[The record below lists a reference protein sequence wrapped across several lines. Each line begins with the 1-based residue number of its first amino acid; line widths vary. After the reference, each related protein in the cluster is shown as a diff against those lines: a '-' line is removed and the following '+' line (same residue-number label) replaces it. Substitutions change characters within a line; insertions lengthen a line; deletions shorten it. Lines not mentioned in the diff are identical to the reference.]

1 MFVFVYVPL
10 LSLSLSLN
18 LCCWSHENI
27 FLYTVQFLHELVPH
41 LFLFVLS
48 LFFLCFIVSFSLI
61 LSGLIEQNGDLTTG
75 TRNTYIAG
83 AGDMIFILFNSLV
96 VIVMLN
102 LLIAILGNTYSR
114 IASHEKVQMQ
124 FERARCIYEIERHFM
139 PDFAKR
145 FNKFFPRTKCFFF
158 FLSFLF
164 FFCLRHK
171 HRYCSL
177 HRC

>member
-1 MFVFVYVPL
+1 MRIYFCTRFNSYTSSYHTCF
-10 LSLSLSLN
+10 SLFF
-18 LCCWSHENI
+18 LCS
-27 FLYTVQFLHELVPH
+27 F
-41 LFLFVLS
+41 FVLS

-158 FLSFLF
+158 LSFF
-164 FFCLRHK
+164 V
-171 HRYCSL
+171 YVTSTGIA
-177 HRC
+177 RCIAADFD